1 MSVWSVDVC
10 AGPWVPVSPARRGP
24 VPVVRRAPGARVTP
38 LVVGLDLG
46 GSSSKWQV
54 RRGAEV
60 LGEGAGPPVT
70 ATLLTTEAGRVNLR
84 ALREAL
90 PAGIGAVW
98 AGLPG
103 FGGSRP
109 DAAALHAQLAAGLGI
124 EAGGLHLESDLDLA
138 FRAHLRPGG
147 GVLVYAGTGS
157 VAYHVAAGGQ
167 VLRAGGHGFHI
178 DDDGAGYALGRAALR
193 WVTGQLDRGHVP
205 GGALA
210 LEVRTVTGGLD
221 WDALR
226 QFTYAQPGAAA
237 VARLAPA
244 VGRAADAG
252 DVVARAILR
261 DAAQALA
268 ALAVTVQRR
277 LPEAVPVVATGG
289 ALRVSPLFGAEVRC
303 VCPDVVIQQR
313 DHAAVAALAAAQLG
327 PDAGRGAAVP
337 PGFTPG
343 S

>member
-1 MSVWSVDVC
+1 MTS
-10 AGPWVPVSPARRGP
+10 
-24 VPVVRRAPGARVTP
+24 
-38 LVVGLDLG
+38 LVLGLDLG
-46 GSSSKWQV
+46 GSSSKWHV
-54 RRGAEV
+54 RRGLEV
-60 LGEGAGPPVT
+60 LGAGAGPPVT
-70 ATLLTTEAGRVNLR
+70 ATLLATEAGRVNLR

-103 FGGSRP
+103 FGASRP
-109 DAAALHAQLAAGLGI
+109 DAADLLAQLAAGLGL
-124 EAGGLHLESDLDLA
+124 GPGRVHLESDLDLA
-138 FRAHLRPGG
+138 FRAHLRPGE

-167 VLRAGGHGFHI
+167 VRRAGGHGFHI

-193 WVTGQLDRGHVP
+193 WLTGQLDRGDTP
-205 GGALA
+205 GGSLA
-210 LEVRTVTGGLD
+210 LEVQAVTGGLD

-226 QFTYAQPGAAA
+226 RFTYAQPGAAA

-252 DVVARAILR
+252 DAVACGILR
-261 DAAQALA
+261 DAAEVLA

-277 LPEAVPVVATGG
+277 LPAAVPVVATGG
-289 ALRVSPLFGAEVRC
+289 ALRVSPLFGAELRRA
-303 VCPDVVIQQR
+303 CPGVVIQQR
-313 DHAAVAALAAAQLG
+313 DHAAAAA
-327 PDAGRGAAVP
+327 RSAAHLLESRRLDPLP

>member
-1 MSVWSVDVC
+1 M
-10 AGPWVPVSPARRGP
+10 
-24 VPVVRRAPGARVTP
+24 
-38 LVVGLDLG
+38 G
-46 GSSSKWQV
+46 G
-54 RRGAEV
+54 
-60 LGEGAGPPVT
+60 
-70 ATLLTTEAGRVNLR
+70 
-84 ALREAL
+84 
-90 PAGIGAVW
+90 PAGVR
-98 AGLPG
+98 
-103 FGGSRP
+103 GSRP
-109 DAAALHAQLAAGLGI
+109 DAAALHAQLAAGLGV
-124 EAGGLHLESDLDLA
+124 EAGRLHLESDLDLA

-147 GVLVYAGTGS
+147 ACWCMPGPGAWRITS
-157 VAYHVAAGGQ
+157 RWGQ

-193 WVTGQLDRGHVP
+193 RVTGQLDRGDAP

-210 LEVRTVTGGLD
+210 LEVRAVTGGLD

-226 QFTYAQPGAAA
+226 QFTYGQPGAAA

-289 ALRVSPLFGAEVRC
+289 ALRVSPLFGAEVRRA
-303 VCPDVVIQQR
+303 CPGVVIQQR
-313 DHAAVAALAAAQLG
+313 DHAAMAALAAAQLVPEAWG
-327 PDAGRGAAVP
+327 GAAMP